1 MVNAIPGYKN
11 PVGASVYGS
20 IAGNAWYRAQYLL
33 QDQKL
38 GHYMHVPPKTVFFS
52 QIFGSL
58 VGVPINYAVI
68 RWVLDKKG
76 DYLLAETRDPTNQWT
91 GQTLTLQLT
100 IATQYVLIVCA
111 TPPFILYHLFGV
123 LFLCCTEN
131 RSLIATS
138 RAPNASSPMQST
150 DLSPTDSCS
159 APSSP
164 YVSTLSTVSS
174 PAQNSAS
181 TSGTALSSSAHC
193 PPSGATYPPATYP
206 ASSVVSSSCIGRI
219 DIIMRSGRGIIIFLR
234 RRLIAGII

>member
-100 IATQYVLIVCA
+100 IATQYVLIVCTSPFPLRHRHY
-111 TPPFILYHLFGV
+111 TP
-123 LFLCCTEN
+123 FL
-131 RSLIATS
+131 LL
-138 RAPNASSPMQST
+138 ASSLLQ
-150 DLSPTDSCS
+150 
-159 APSSP
+159 
-164 YVSTLSTVSS
+164 
-174 PAQNSAS
+174 
-181 TSGTALSSSAHC
+181 
-193 PPSGATYPPATYP
+193 
-206 ASSVVSSSCIGRI
+206 
-219 DIIMRSGRGIIIFLR
+219 
-234 RRLIAGII
+234 

>member
-58 VGVPINYAVI
+58 VGVPIHYAVI

-100 IATQYVLIVCA
+100 IATQYVLIVCTSSFA
-111 TPPFILYHLFGV
+111 MPFILF
-123 LFLCCTEN
+123 
-131 RSLIATS
+131 
-138 RAPNASSPMQST
+138 
-150 DLSPTDSCS
+150 
-159 APSSP
+159 
-164 YVSTLSTVSS
+164 
-174 PAQNSAS
+174 
-181 TSGTALSSSAHC
+181 
-193 PPSGATYPPATYP
+193 
-206 ASSVVSSSCIGRI
+206 SV
-219 DIIMRSGRGIIIFLR
+219 
-234 RRLIAGII
+234 